1 MNDTDNT
8 AYDYS
13 TLDNP
18 TKQTEPENKSG
29 SLKQY
34 EAVIKV
40 LMPSNSKVTDYKIVV
55 SANSQL
61 DAMAKV
67 LKEWTDRTNPDN
79 FQSIDIKKLAGKFDE
94 KVI

>member
-1 MNDTDNT
+1 MNENETYET
-8 AYDYS
+8 ARQVESVMRVD
-13 TLDNP
+13 
-18 TKQTEPENKSG
+18 

-79 FQSIDIKKLAGKFDE
+79 FQSIDIKKLASKFDE